1 MAINEDGNEI
11 GKVIDADSLL
21 TQIAKARLVKAK
33 PAKKVEAKVEAKVKV
48 KVEAKPRPTQRASET
63 KKA

>member
-11 GKVIDADSLL
+11 GKVIDADTLL

-33 PAKKVEAKVEAKVKV
+33 PAKKAEAKL
-48 KVEAKPRPTQRASET
+48 EAKPRPTQRAVET